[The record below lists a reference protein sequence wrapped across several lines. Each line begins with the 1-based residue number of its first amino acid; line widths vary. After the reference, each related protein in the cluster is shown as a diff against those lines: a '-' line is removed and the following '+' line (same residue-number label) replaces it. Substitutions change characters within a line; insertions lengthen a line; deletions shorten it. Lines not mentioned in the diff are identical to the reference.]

1 MTRLSLTK
9 KCNNTF
15 NRLLSKIAGDFV
27 IIGCRMKDDNRKF
40 DWGPPQKNG
49 DAFKDFVV
57 YFLIVLILGFGIWLL
72 LDARLVADKK
82 VLSSRIVTK
91 KDSPSSETS
100 YNNSHEE
107 ALPIAVQPPAEV
119 LVPKTPS
126 LEIVY
131 KNKAKYYVQL
141 GAFEDEA
148 SALQVMSFLTE
159 NSFSP
164 VLKSPDEQFEIYR
177 VLVGPFDSEADADYR
192 SEKLNE
198 LGLPSFVVEY

>member
-1 MTRLSLTK
+1 
-9 KCNNTF
+9 
-15 NRLLSKIAGDFV
+15 
-27 IIGCRMKDDNRKF
+27 MKDDNRKF
-40 DWGPPQKNG
+40 DWGPPQKSG

-148 SALQVMSFLTE
+148 SALQVMNFLTE

-192 SEKLNE
+192 AEKLNE